1 MLTSSRCFATQAPQS
16 YEDRTLKIIDL
27 IKARSTPF
35 YSLEFFPPKERENWP
50 AFFRTVERLKALN
63 PLFASVTYGAGGST
77 QDNTLEITAHIKN
90 VIGIEPMA
98 HLTCVGADGAKI
110 RDFLQ
115 RLRAEG
121 VNNILALRGDAPRT
135 GDFSWDD
142 QEFKYASDLVS
153 FVRTCCP
160 DFGIG
165 AAGYPAAHPE
175 SQTFRDDLAFT
186 KVKVDAGSEFIVTQL
201 FFDVRE
207 YFSFVEQLRAM
218 GVNTPVLPGILPI
231 QSLASVRRIL
241 TLCGANIPGKLYLA
255 LEEAND
261 KGGDAAV
268 KEAGLA
274 FAVDQIRRLIDGGA
288 PGIHLYTL
296 NKAGM
301 CLEIAD
307 RVGLK

>member
-1 MLTSSRCFATQAPQS
+1 M
-16 YEDRTLKIIDL
+16 KIIDL
-27 IKARSTPF
+27 ITEQRTPF
-35 YSLEFFPPKERENWP
+35 YSMEFFPPKERENWP
-50 AFFRTVERLKALN
+50 GFFRTVERLKALN

-90 VIGIEPMA
+90 GIGIEPMA
-98 HLTCVGADGAKI
+98 HLTCVGADGGKI

-115 RLRAEG
+115 QLRAEG
-121 VNNILALRGDAPRT
+121 VTNVLALRGDAPRNCE
-135 GDFSWDD
+135 FSWAD
-142 QEFKYASDLVS
+142 QEFQYASDLVS

-160 DFGIG
+160 EFGVG
-165 AAGYPAAHPE
+165 VAGYPAAHPE
-175 SQTFRDDLAFT
+175 SLTFRDDLAFT
-186 KVKVDAGSEFIVTQL
+186 KVKLDAGSDFIVTQL

-218 GVNTPVLPGILPI
+218 GINKPVLPGILPI

-255 LEEAND
+255 LEEANE

-274 FAVDQIRRLIDGGA
+274 FAVEQIRRLVDGGA

-296 NKAGM
+296 NKADM

-307 RVGLK
+307 RVGRLD

>member
-1 MLTSSRCFATQAPQS
+1 MARPVSDAC
-16 YEDRTLKIIDL
+16 YNEEDGTLKIIDL
-27 IKARSTPF
+27 ISAERVPF
-35 YSLEFFPPKERENWP
+35 YSMEFFPPKEREHWSG
-50 AFFRTVERLKALN
+50 FFKTVERLKALK

-90 VIGIEPMA
+90 SIGIEPMA

-115 RLRAEG
+115 KLRSHG
-121 VNNILALRGDAPRT
+121 VDNILALRGDAPK
-135 GDFSWDD
+135 GVDFDWNA

-153 FVRTCCP
+153 FVKTCCP
-160 DFGIG
+160 DFGISV
-165 AAGYPAAHPE
+165 AGYPAAHPE
-175 SQTFRDDLAFT
+175 SLTFRDDLAFT
-186 KVKVDAGSEFIVTQL
+186 KVKMDAGSDFIVTQL

-218 GVNTPVLPGILPI
+218 GVNKPVLPGILPI
-231 QSLASVRRIL
+231 QSLASVKRIL

-255 LEEAND
+255 LEEANE
-261 KGGDAAV
+261 KGGDSAV

-274 FAVDQIRRLIDGGA
+274 FAVQQIRRLIDGGA

-296 NKAGM
+296 NKADM

-307 RVGLK
+307 RVGALG